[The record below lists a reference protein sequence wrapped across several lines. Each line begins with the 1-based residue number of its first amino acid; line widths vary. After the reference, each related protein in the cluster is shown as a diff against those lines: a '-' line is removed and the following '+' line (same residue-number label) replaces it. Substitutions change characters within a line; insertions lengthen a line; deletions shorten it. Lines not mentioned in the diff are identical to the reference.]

1 MGNSPNFEEIR
12 TRTIFERNERLDKF
26 LPIFRDIISNFKI
39 SSIRIDQLTRMDLP
53 QLVQE
58 LNKGGVTSE
67 QLVAIYGERAATIG
81 RKNCII
87 T

>member
-26 LPIFRDIISNFKI
+26 LPIFRDIIANFKI
-39 SSIRIDQLTRMDLP
+39 SPIRIDQLTRMDLP